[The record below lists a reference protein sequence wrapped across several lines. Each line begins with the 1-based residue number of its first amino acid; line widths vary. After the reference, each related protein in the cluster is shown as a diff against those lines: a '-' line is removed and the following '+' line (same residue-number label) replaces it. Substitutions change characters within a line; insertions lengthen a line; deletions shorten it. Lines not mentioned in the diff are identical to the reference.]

1 MSNFYV
7 FATYDCKTS
16 PSLQV
21 LGGELEREKIGIYV
35 AIFDFFIMIT
45 SLFGLHLMNKWV
57 ERDSWRH
64 RNLLFE
70 TQEFSVFIW
79 DLPKMKNSYK
89 IENMKVDLINHIIHN
104 IKKSHQ

>member
-1 MSNFYV
+1 
-7 FATYDCKTS
+7 
-16 PSLQV
+16 
-21 LGGELEREKIGIYV
+21 
-35 AIFDFFIMIT
+35 MIT
-45 SLFGLHLMNKWV
+45 FLIALYSMNKWV

-89 IENMKVDLINHIIHN
+89 IENMKVDLWNHIIEN
-104 IKKSHQ
+104 IKDAP